1 MFVTIYF
8 ENVLQFCG
16 IWKKYCLRSLTLG
29 AIGAKT
35 WFFKMWPK
43 SMHDQK
49 FGTFYSL
56 RPEDGLYGSNEPK
69 KCEIRPVVSSIV
81 HFKVFKSYFIY
92 IIDKPI
98 PCSKNRS
105 PMQSLCLQKL
115 NWLKSNWLNFPRN
128 ANDTYPPKN
137 IPSFIGA
144 SFQCPPISLNFP
156 SSLSPWLQS

>member
-1 MFVTIYF
+1 
-8 ENVLQFCG
+8 
-16 IWKKYCLRSLTLG
+16 
-29 AIGAKT
+29 
-35 WFFKMWPK
+35 
-43 SMHDQK
+43 MHDQK
-49 FGTFYSL
+49 FEKIFRP
-56 RPEDGLYGSNEPK
+56 RPEDGQYGSNEPK

-156 SSLSPWLQS
+156 SSLSPWPKTDFLLQSGLFIWVGRNISALVGCMQKTKGAL